1 MPFKTLENAFFKKMQ
16 KKGAKSEI
24 FVLYFWAVKFGFFGE
39 TLKKFSKRH
48 KKTPLNA
55 NTPYSEI
62 IR

>member
-1 MPFKTLENAFFKKMQ
+1 MFFLKKMQ